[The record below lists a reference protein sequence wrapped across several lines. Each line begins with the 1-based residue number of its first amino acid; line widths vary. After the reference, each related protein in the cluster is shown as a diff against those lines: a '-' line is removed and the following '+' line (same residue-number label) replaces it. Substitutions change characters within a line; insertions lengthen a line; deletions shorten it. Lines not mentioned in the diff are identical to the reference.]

1 MNEKPK
7 ELKLH
12 QNRENGSV
20 PAIGFQVD
28 ANLKHAIGL
37 RQQKEVIYAATKVYL

>member
-1 MNEKPK
+1 VNEKPK

-28 ANLKHAIGL
+28 ANLNHAIDCGSGKGSDL
-37 RQQKEVIYAATKVYL
+37 CSH